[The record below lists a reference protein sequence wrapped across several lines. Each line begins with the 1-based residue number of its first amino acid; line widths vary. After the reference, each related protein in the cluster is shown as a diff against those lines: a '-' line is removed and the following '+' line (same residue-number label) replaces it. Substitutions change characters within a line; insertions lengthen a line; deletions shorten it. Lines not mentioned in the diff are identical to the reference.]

1 MYRAIRKKLRGP
13 ILVPKQTLG
22 KGSLLRMQVFHNI
35 KGSIQQEHIIDPQ
48 NMKRKT
54 LLKGKI
60 NNSTIL
66 VGVFNI
72 PLWATDRTRGKKIS
86 KDI

>member
-1 MYRAIRKKLRGP
+1 
-13 ILVPKQTLG
+13 
-22 KGSLLRMQVFHNI
+22 MQVFHNI

-48 NMKRKT
+48 NMKRKK

-72 PLWATDRTRGKKIS
+72 PLWAIDRTRGKKIS